1 MFLLSYEIR
10 TFEFLAN
17 FVCMKTSLSFLPAE
31 KQRDLAR
38 LTELIRAEIK
48 DVVMIILYGSYA
60 RGTYVDCDQRT
71 EFGVT
76 NFFLSDYDMLIVTKR
91 RLGVKEFDVYTR
103 IKDKFFGPMDRSL
116 HTNPQFINESISHL
130 NHNLELG
137 QYFYSEITQQGIMLY
152 DSGEYTLSECRELN
166 YAEIAKIAQRYY
178 TKKATDAG
186 RFLETAKFN
195 ASKEWYTM
203 ASFQL
208 HQATENYLRTIPLVY
223 ILYGYKDHDLELLMS
238 YCKRYTLE
246 LAKVFPRNTEEEER
260 LFKLL
265 QRAYVEA
272 RYNDEFVVTRA
283 DIDALIPKIELL
295 RDITEKVCKE
305 RIASYCDSVKTVRK

>member
-1 MFLLSYEIR
+1 
-10 TFEFLAN
+10 
-17 FVCMKTSLSFLPAE
+17 MKTSLSFLPTD
-31 KQRDLAR
+31 KQCDLER
-38 LTELIRAEIK
+38 LTEQIRAEIK
-48 DVVMIILYGSYA
+48 DVVMVILYGSYA
-60 RGTYVDCDQRT
+60 RGTYIDCDRRT

-76 NFFLSDYDMLIVTKR
+76 NYFLSDYDILIVTKR
-91 RLGVKEFDVYTR
+91 RLGAKEYSFYTQ
-103 IKDKFFGPMDRSL
+103 IKDNFFGAMDRSL

-137 QYFYSEITQQGIMLY
+137 QYFYSEIIQQGIMLY

-166 YAEIAKIAQRYY
+166 FAEIEKIAQKYY
-178 TKKATDAG
+178 NKKFTDAN
-186 RFLETAKFN
+186 RFLETAKFD
-195 ASKEWYTM
+195 ASKDWHTM

-208 HQATENYLRTIPLVY
+208 HQATENFLRTIPLVY
-223 ILYGYKDHDLELLMS
+223 ILYGYKDHDLELLMG

-246 LAKVFPRNTEEEER
+246 LAKPFPRNTADEER

-295 RDITEKVCKE
+295 RDLVEKICTKQ
-305 RIASYCDSVKTVRK
+305 IAYYHR

>member
-1 MFLLSYEIR
+1 MQD
-10 TFEFLAN
+10 FEFLAN

-48 DVVMIILYGSYA
+48 DVVMVVLYGSYA

-137 QYFYSEITQQGIMLY
+137 QYFYSEITQQGVMLY

-166 YAEIAKIAQRYY
+166 YAEIAKIAQKYY
-178 TKKATDAG
+178 NKKFTDAND
-186 RFLETAKFN
+186 FLLGAKFYADSEKFN
-195 ASKEWYTM
+195 PC
-203 ASFQL
+203 SFLL

-246 LAKVFPRNTEEEER
+246 LAKVFPRNTDEEER

-272 RYNDEFVVTRA
+272 RYNDEFVVTRT

-305 RIASYCDSVKTVRK
+305 QIAYYVQMTKKEKRCHE

>member
-1 MFLLSYEIR
+1 MDFD
-10 TFEFLAN
+10 FLAN
-17 FVCMKTSLSFLPAE
+17 FVCMNTSLSFLPAE

-38 LTELIRAEIK
+38 LTALICTEIK
-48 DVVMIILYGSYA
+48 DVVMVVLYGSYA

-152 DSGEYTLSECRELN
+152 DSEEYTLSECRKLN
-166 YAEIAKIAQRYY
+166 YAEIANIAQKYFDEKFHSANQFLKGAQFY
-178 TKKATDAG
+178 FCDADY
-186 RFLETAKFN
+186 K
-195 ASKEWYTM
+195 M
-203 ASFQL
+203 ASFML
-208 HQATENYLRTIPLVY
+208 HQSVENYLRTIPLVY

-295 RDITEKVCKE
+295 RDIVEKVCKE
-305 RIASYCDSVKTVRK
+305 QIASYCDSAKSVHK

>member
-1 MFLLSYEIR
+1 
-10 TFEFLAN
+10 
-17 FVCMKTSLSFLPAE
+17 MKTSLSFLPAE

-38 LTELIRAEIK
+38 LTALIRTEIK
-48 DVVMIILYGSYA
+48 DVVMVVLYGSYA

-152 DSGEYTLSECRELN
+152 DSEEYTLSECRKLN
-166 YAEIAKIAQRYY
+166 YAEIANIAQKYFDEKFHSANQFLKGAQFY
-178 TKKATDAG
+178 FCDADY
-186 RFLETAKFN
+186 K
-195 ASKEWYTM
+195 M
-203 ASFQL
+203 ASFML
-208 HQATENYLRTIPLVY
+208 HQSVENYLRTIPLVY

-295 RDITEKVCKE
+295 RDIVEKVCKE
-305 RIASYCDSVKTVRK
+305 QIASYCDSAKSVHK

>member
-1 MFLLSYEIR
+1 MR
-10 TFEFLAN
+10 DFEFLAN

-31 KQRDLAR
+31 KQRDLDR
-38 LTELIRAEIK
+38 LTEIIRTEIK
-48 DVVMIILYGSYA
+48 DVVMVVLYGSYA
-60 RGTYVDCDQRT
+60 RGTFVDCDQRT
-71 EFGVT
+71 EFGVP
-76 NFFLSDYDMLIVTKR
+76 NYFLSDYDILIVTKR
-91 RLGVKEFDVYTR
+91 RLGVKEYDFYTR
-103 IKDKFFGPMDRSL
+103 IKDKFFGAMDRRL

-137 QYFYSEITQQGIMLY
+137 QYFYYEIKEQGIMLY
-152 DSGEYTLSECRELN
+152 DSCEYTLSECRELN
-166 YAEIAKIAQRYY
+166 YAEIGKIAQEYY
-178 TKKATDAG
+178 NQKFHQAGSFLYLATCAYEVTD
-186 RFLETAKFN
+186 
-195 ASKEWYTM
+195 YPI

-238 YCKRYTLE
+238 YCKKHTLK
-246 LAKVFPRNTEEEER
+246 LAQVFPRNTDEEER

-272 RYNDEFVVTRA
+272 RYNKDFLVTRT
-283 DIDALIPKIELL
+283 DINALIPKIELL

-305 RIASYCDSVKTVRK
+305 QIAFYCDSAKSVRK

>member
-1 MFLLSYEIR
+1 
-10 TFEFLAN
+10 
-17 FVCMKTSLSFLPAE
+17 MKTSLSFLPAE

-48 DVVMIILYGSYA
+48 DVVMVILYGSYA
-60 RGTYVDCDQRT
+60 RGTFIDCDQRT

-76 NFFLSDYDMLIVTKR
+76 NYFLSDYDIFIVTKR
-91 RLGVKEFDVYTR
+91 RLGVKEYDVYTR
-103 IKDKFFGPMDRSL
+103 IKDKFFGAMDRRL
-116 HTNPQFINESISHL
+116 HTNPQFINESVSRL

-137 QYFYSEITQQGIMLY
+137 QYFYYEIKEQGVMLY
-152 DSGEYTLSECRELN
+152 DSREYTLSECRELN
-166 YAEIAKIAQRYY
+166 YAEIEKIAQKYFDD
-178 TKKATDAG
+178 KFPKANS
-186 RFLETAKFN
+186 FLRSARHDIEDGDLV
-195 ASKEWYTM
+195 M
-203 ASFQL
+203 ASFHF

-223 ILYGYKDHDLELLMS
+223 TLYGYKDHDLELLMG

-246 LAKVFPRNTEEEER
+246 LAKVFPRCTEEEER

-272 RYNDEFVVTRA
+272 RYNDGFVVTRA

-295 RDITEKVCKE
+295 RDITEKVCTE
-305 RIASYCDSVKTVRK
+305 RIASYCNLANSSHR

>member
-1 MFLLSYEIR
+1 
-10 TFEFLAN
+10 
-17 FVCMKTSLSFLPAE
+17 MKTSLSFLPAE

-48 DVVMIILYGSYA
+48 DVVMVILYGSYA

-76 NFFLSDYDMLIVTKR
+76 NFFLSDYDILIVTKR

-103 IKDKFFGPMDRSL
+103 IKDAFFGPMDRSL

-137 QYFYSEITQQGIMLY
+137 QYFYSEIAKQGIMLF
-152 DSGEYTLSECRELN
+152 DSEEYKLSECRELN
-166 YAEIAKIAQRYY
+166 YAEIAKIAQKYY
-178 TKKATDAG
+178 NNIIPFANRFFTNAG
-186 RFLETAKFN
+186 RDAQDGELRMSVFN
-195 ASKEWYTM
+195 
-203 ASFQL
+203 L
-208 HQATENYLRTIPLVY
+208 HQAVENYLRTIPLVY

-272 RYNDEFVVTRA
+272 RYNDEFVVTKA

-295 RDITEKVCKE
+295 RDITERVCKE
-305 RIASYCDSVKTVRK
+305 QIASYCDSAKTVRK